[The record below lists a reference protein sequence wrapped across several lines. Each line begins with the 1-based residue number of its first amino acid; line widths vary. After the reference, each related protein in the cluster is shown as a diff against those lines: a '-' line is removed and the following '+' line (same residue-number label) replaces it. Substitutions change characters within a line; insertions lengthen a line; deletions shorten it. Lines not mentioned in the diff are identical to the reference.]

1 MSNQLAVRSNAVA
14 QVKRIIRGDS
24 TEDIY
29 DIARATLR
37 EFSIDYLHNLSL
49 IHI

>member
-37 EFSIDYLHNLSL
+37 EFSIDHLHN
-49 IHI
+49 I